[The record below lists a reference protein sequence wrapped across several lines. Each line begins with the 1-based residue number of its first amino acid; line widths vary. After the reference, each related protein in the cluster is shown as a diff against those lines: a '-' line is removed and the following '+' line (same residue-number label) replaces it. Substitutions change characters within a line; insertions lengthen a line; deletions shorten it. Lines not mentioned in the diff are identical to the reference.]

1 MITKKA
7 VYEILF
13 WLFFIIT
20 ILITIWVFLGN
31 SPTIEQA
38 LLILIITL
46 LFKTQSDIYANRTE
60 TKILK
65 TSFIKLVHDFKQHL
79 SDK

>member
-1 MITKKA
+1 MMLKKA

-20 ILITIWVFLGN
+20 IIIVMWYFFGN

-38 LLILIITL
+38 LLVLIITL
-46 LFKTQSDIYANRTE
+46 LFKIQTDIYSNKIE
-60 TKILK
+60 TIMLK
-65 TSFIKLVHDFKQHL
+65 TSFIKLVKDFKTHL
-79 SDK
+79 TNK